1 MPTLFY
7 YTGKIKESSSHPQ
20 STFMVLLH
28 LLTIKYKNSQYV
40 HWIFSTF
47 GCIMNLLLNI

>member
-28 LLTIKYKNSQYV
+28 LLTIMVNSNPRIPFVTQDSQFV
-40 HWIFSTF
+40 NESP
-47 GCIMNLLLNI
+47 GL